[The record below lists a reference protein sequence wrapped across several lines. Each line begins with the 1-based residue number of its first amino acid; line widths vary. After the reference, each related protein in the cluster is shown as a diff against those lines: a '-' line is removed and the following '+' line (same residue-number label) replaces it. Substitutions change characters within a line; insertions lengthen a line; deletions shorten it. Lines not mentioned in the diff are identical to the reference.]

1 MFDLLLQGFDQV
13 LTLSNFLLLASG
25 VALGTLL
32 GAIPGLTATMAI
44 AVVIPFTF
52 SLDPVGSIL
61 MLLGAYKGGIYGGSI
76 AAILIAAPG
85 TPASAATVQDGH
97 ALAKRGQGLKALK
110 VALIASTV
118 ADLITDIVLILAAAQ
133 LASVALA
140 FGPAEYMAV
149 AVIGLTIVSA
159 VSGRSLAKGLV
170 AALLGALVA
179 LVGLDP
185 ITGLP
190 RFSFGIIDLYSGISL
205 IPMLIGLLTVSEV
218 LLQFEKR
225 ADPKRMNLPEP
236 KDKDDGRVTR
246 SDVRT
251 IIRPISVGTTVGCL
265 IGMIPGLG
273 PTLGAFLG
281 YDAAWRLSR
290 NRAAFGKGSLEAV
303 AGAESGNNAVSGA
316 NLIPLLGLGIPGD
329 TMAAILVGAFLIH
342 GLTPGPLIFQ
352 EAPEVVYGVYAGL
365 ITANFLLI
373 GIVWWFLRVFTRAA
387 SIPGT
392 ILYPGVLIFCVLGS
406 YAFNQ
411 SLFDVWVMF
420 GFGVLGY
427 IMAKLEFPR
436 PPLLVGFILAPLLE
450 ENFRR
455 AMIISDSDPG
465 IFFSTP
471 LAIGLWIT
479 AALSLVF
486 ILRQRR
492 WLRHEIDGRS
502 ASSSTSA
509 SDDLQ

>member
-1 MFDLLLQGFDQV
+1 MDLLLQGFAQV
-13 LTLSNFLLLASG
+13 LSVDNFLFLAGG
-25 VALGTLL
+25 VAMGTAL

-44 AVVIPFTF
+44 AVAIPFTF
-52 SLDPVGSIL
+52 GLDPVSSIL

-76 AAILIAAPG
+76 AAILVAAPG
-85 TPASAATVQDGH
+85 TPASAATVQDGYT
-97 ALAKRGQGLKALK
+97 LARRGQGLKALK
-110 VALIASTV
+110 VALVASAA
-118 ADLITDIVLILAAAQ
+118 ADLATDVVLILAAAQ
-133 LASVALA
+133 LARVALA

-170 AALLGALVA
+170 AALLGALAA

-185 ITGLP
+185 MTGLP
-190 RFSFGIIDLYSGISL
+190 RFSFGTIELYSGISL
-205 IPMLIGLLTVSEV
+205 IPMLIGLLTVSEI
-218 LLQFEKR
+218 LLQFERR
-225 ADPKRMNLPEP
+225 ADPERTNLPP
-236 KDKDDGRVTR
+236 PPTAADSRITR
-246 SDVRT
+246 ADARTMVR
-251 IIRPISVGTTVGCL
+251 PVCAGTVVGCV

-290 NRAAFGKGSLEAV
+290 NRSAFGKGSIEAV
-303 AGAESGNNAVSGA
+303 AGAEAGNNAVSGA

-352 EAPEVVYGVYAGL
+352 EAPEVVYGLYAGL
-365 ITANFLLI
+365 IMANFLLF
-373 GIVWWFLRVFTRAA
+373 GMVWWFLPVFTRAA

-392 ILYPGVLIFCVLGS
+392 ILFPGVLIFCTLGS

-411 SLFDVWVMF
+411 SLFDVWIMF

-427 IMAKLEFPR
+427 VMAKLHVPR

-455 AMIISDSDPG
+455 AMIISDSDPT
-465 IFFSTP
+465 IFVSTP
-471 LAIGLWIT
+471 LVNALWVV
-479 AALSLVF
+479 ACVSLFF

-492 WLRHEIDGRS
+492 WLQREMAARP
-502 ASSSTSA
+502 ATA
-509 SDDLQ
+509 SDELL